1 MNTIEK
7 LGEDG
12 FPVYG
17 SDFKLLEGLRIGKLT
32 VRKRVERP
40 ANVKSGIWWECVCDC
55 GAVVVKRSDNLKAGA
70 TRGGSAAQKNKGC
83 RTCGS
88 EKCNGSGIKNRNT
101 NE

>member
-40 ANVKSGIWWECVCDC
+40 ANVKSGIFPISLKYILT
-55 GAVVVKRSDNLKAGA
+55 GSSIFTPSKFVKLISCKSSTSSIILLN
-70 TRGGSAAQKNKGC
+70 GC
-83 RTCGS
+83 LEPLTFFVLGR
-88 EKCNGSGIKNRNT
+88 
-101 NE
+101 